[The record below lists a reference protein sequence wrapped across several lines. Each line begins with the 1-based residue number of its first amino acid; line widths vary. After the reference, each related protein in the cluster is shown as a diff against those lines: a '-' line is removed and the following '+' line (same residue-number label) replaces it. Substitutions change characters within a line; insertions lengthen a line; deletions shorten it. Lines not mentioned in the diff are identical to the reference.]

1 MGAARATVTKDWSYI
16 AVRHTKEQV
25 AAIEKASPQNLPKA
39 LSYIGRLG
47 IGVRGADHPGFF
59 EEDQLYNLKNDP
71 KEMLNLANNERQADR
86 LREMRSLMKQDLEA
100 IGRPFGEFIPGL
112 NTSPPGQ
119 INEQLALVKQ
129 IEIQGK
135 KITVPEAL
143 RGKAGETDQIK
154 MDNKIIKKAKREER
168 KKSRQAGMKKNSV
181 VPVRADVNGV
191 YPVPMPGKNRYE
203 YRD

>member
-1 MGAARATVTKDWSYI
+1 
-16 AVRHTKEQV
+16 
-25 AAIEKASPQNLPKA
+25 
-39 LSYIGRLG
+39 
-47 IGVRGADHPGFF
+47 
-59 EEDQLYNLKNDP
+59 
-71 KEMLNLANNERQADR
+71 
-86 LREMRSLMKQDLEA
+86 MKQDLEA